1 VWSHSSGKPTFDSDV
16 SHIAVRAPFDLEKL
30 IRWSQAQMDAAID
43 QVNNLHET
51 EFCHDIVERHIR
63 SQVVDE
69 PNANPFVDKTRVA
82 SEFGICV
89 HNSYMLACA
98 WTLLHEFLVEMKR
111 LGLQDKMVVKQMRSS
126 ADIRILYMFTY
137 NMAKNLVT
145 VGQQRLRS
153 IVQNTPHFA
162 PYFSETVDRK
172 DGTFQFNN
180 AVLRNMYKSY
190 LDSAIIELCLP
201 GSQFSPAALYQCL
214 HDVEKESPKQLRHCP
229 QAMWDAV
236 GDLAEAVKIQDHLE
250 TPLLVPEGRAWQ
262 EELAG
267 TEEPFE
273 FFIWTE
279 AQNYSL
285 EACQTLTKLEGQ
297 LSPFTNLKDK
307 NVLKKIWIEI
317 NSNCTKA
324 CGLDLDHLWQ
334 LDFVRANRKP
344 HWTYSWMDLNPA
356 ADAGSDDD
364 DTPRDK
370 RVVLGSKGG
379 NGKNKRLQITNG
391 QEGYESDSS
400 MPGLLDVS
408 NSEEEEE
415 DDLSEDDSEDED
427 EDDDDSEDE
436 EEGSDDYDSEE
447 EEEIRHMF
455 REAMN
460 SYNENP
466 DVADESEAGDKY
478 AEERKKNPFLK
489 LLGSLKGRMFQ
500 KSSALRT
507 DGKTTQTATSAPKK
521 PQAKPAAPP
530 KSTLGRDDM
539 PPLEPLTRHLKK
551 TTLDDKSKKTTI
563 EDADDESD
571 EPKADKKKKKKKP
584 KKKKKTTAASTM
596 ETDPPETPV
605 EPQSPTPSHSHVAS
619 EKPAS
624 PPPASP
630 IKKKPTPSVKSNFSG
645 TTLRSTSGLSSATAA
660 AAFGSSISLA
670 LPTEQKAESARSYLA
685 SIGAN
690 QTKTKVKTR
699 PDQPVEEK
707 KSLFTKLGFRGKDK
721 EAKNEPSKQEQ
732 QKINVFGGLKKKS
745 KLCAQ
750 KLFGI
755 SVEDRKGSLKWEQ
768 FVQLMLDLGF
778 EYDPSTAGSSV
789 RFDPPNP
796 NDRSISFHKP
806 HPDPTL
812 HQNYLKEYRT
822 KLMGYYAW
830 SPEQLKMMDQ
840 QMGHSEID

>member
-1 VWSHSSGKPTFDSDV
+1 MQQTDKKRKEILNSN
-16 SHIAVRAPFDLEKL
+16 AVRAPFDLEKL

-317 NSNCTKA
+317 NSV
-324 CGLDLDHLWQ
+324 GRQSILFSRLE
-334 LDFVRANRKP
+334 
-344 HWTYSWMDLNPA
+344 LN
-356 ADAGSDDD
+356 
-364 DTPRDK
+364 
-370 RVVLGSKGG
+370 
-379 NGKNKRLQITNG
+379 
-391 QEGYESDSS
+391 SS
-400 MPGLLDVS
+400 C
-408 NSEEEEE
+408 
-415 DDLSEDDSEDED
+415 
-427 EDDDDSEDE
+427 
-436 EEGSDDYDSEE
+436 
-447 EEEIRHMF
+447 H
-455 REAMN
+455 
-460 SYNENP
+460 
-466 DVADESEAGDKY
+466 
-478 AEERKKNPFLK
+478 
-489 LLGSLKGRMFQ
+489 
-500 KSSALRT
+500 
-507 DGKTTQTATSAPKK
+507 AT
-521 PQAKPAAPP
+521 
-530 KSTLGRDDM
+530 
-539 PPLEPLTRHLKK
+539 
-551 TTLDDKSKKTTI
+551 
-563 EDADDESD
+563 
-571 EPKADKKKKKKKP
+571 
-584 KKKKKTTAASTM
+584 
-596 ETDPPETPV
+596 
-605 EPQSPTPSHSHVAS
+605 
-619 EKPAS
+619 
-624 PPPASP
+624 
-630 IKKKPTPSVKSNFSG
+630 
-645 TTLRSTSGLSSATAA
+645 
-660 AAFGSSISLA
+660 
-670 LPTEQKAESARSYLA
+670 
-685 SIGAN
+685 
-690 QTKTKVKTR
+690 
-699 PDQPVEEK
+699 
-707 KSLFTKLGFRGKDK
+707 
-721 EAKNEPSKQEQ
+721 
-732 QKINVFGGLKKKS
+732 
-745 KLCAQ
+745 
-750 KLFGI
+750 
-755 SVEDRKGSLKWEQ
+755 
-768 FVQLMLDLGF
+768 
-778 EYDPSTAGSSV
+778 
-789 RFDPPNP
+789 
-796 NDRSISFHKP
+796 
-806 HPDPTL
+806 
-812 HQNYLKEYRT
+812 
-822 KLMGYYAW
+822 
-830 SPEQLKMMDQ
+830 
-840 QMGHSEID
+840 